1 MNWTDRGRIY
11 NKKHKRKARTEPI
24 AMNRSRM
31 KPKTDRTRTPFFFL
45 QNEMID
51 WFCCGFTSHSTQN
64 WSFRR
69 RSSQPI
75 SWLSTDKLKQTQRKQ
90 TCIRINRIYYNIKL
104 TPKKLKPG
112 LVTSY
117 DIRPGNGEGLFWFRR
132 FITLSL
138 TYLTRHLPTYLQP
151 RDPHGAEWNMRNFP
165 AVSVFWFCFEESP
178 NSVDKMVHT
187 GL

>member
-11 NKKHKRKARTEPI
+11 NKKRKRKARTEPI

-31 KPKTDRTRTPFFFL
+31 KPKTDRTRTPFFL

-132 FITLSL
+132 FINLSL
-138 TYLTRHLPTYLQP
+138 TYLTRHPHTYSPGTHTVQN
-151 RDPHGAEWNMRNFP
+151 EMIYFP
-165 AVSVFWFCFEESP
+165 AESVFWFCFEKSP